1 MKRTREKQR
10 EERRTQPAG
19 SRKTRESARSGAET
33 KRRNAAGGAT
43 ARAAT
48 TGSIIDTPLPGK
60 RSARKGSTEEVTR
73 AASARPVKAAA
84 TKARRTRAAATKPAP
99 PAGKSKPATGA
110 SAAKRTGA
118 SAPSIARTTTRRKEG
133 VKRET
138 ETLKKET
145 PKKETASAR
154 KKGGV
159 QSGGTGVG
167 RAAKTAS
174 TMDQTVAKARTK
186 KSATVSVRKRE
197 KRGEVKPASL
207 DTATTRGKGSSRG
220 TAGRPKK
227 GVSKATAIVKA
238 PARRRGS
245 AATAE
250 PVMSKTR
257 GASKRPKMET
267 VKAAASKVAAPKKR
281 KEAVAPEPR
290 ASKVAAP
297 RKRRVA
303 VVPEPPVVNV
313 PVRRKRRSSRAVSEF
328 VPLPEIRM
336 TGELELT
343 PPKWPNARFRKGQRL
358 RMLHYLAPLPRGA
371 TVYVLDIEPDEED
384 INLYRYLVEGQSR
397 GQAIEVWTVERD
409 LDLPFLD

>member
-10 EERRTQPAG
+10 EERRKQPAG

-60 RSARKGSTEEVTR
+60 RSARKGSTAEVTR

-84 TKARRTRAAATKPAP
+84 TKARRTRAAATKPAS
-99 PAGKSKPATGA
+99 PAGKSKPVTGA
-110 SAAKRTGA
+110 SAVKRTGA
-118 SAPSIARTTTRRKEG
+118 SAPSIARATTRRKEG
-133 VKRET
+133 EKRGT
-138 ETLKKET
+138 EKLKKET
-145 PKKETASAR
+145 AKNVTASAR

-159 QSGGTGVG
+159 RSGGTGVG
-167 RAAKTAS
+167 RAAKTTS

-186 KSATVSVRKRE
+186 KSATASVRKRE
-197 KRGEVKPASL
+197 KRGDVKPASL
-207 DTATTRGKGSSRG
+207 DTATIRGKGSSRG

-227 GVSKATAIVKA
+227 GVSKATAIVKE

-257 GASKRPKMET
+257 ASKRPKMET

-281 KEAVAPEPR
+281 KVAIAPEPQ

-313 PVRRKRRSSRAVSEF
+313 PARRKRRSSRAVSEF